1 MKLTATAVLVTA
13 LSVSSASAQ
22 VNQPVY
28 PAYEGY
34 LKNPDGSY
42 TLSFAYFNHNA
53 EPVAI
58 SPGERNWFAPGPGDR
73 QQPTTF
79 RPGHWRLQCVMVVD
93 PEFDG
98 KLKWTLSY
106 AGTTTGTSEHMLQS
120 NWNIV
125 EGAADLKQIDYATVP
140 RGVCLNR
147 APVVRV
153 LGALTGRGGR
163 GQAPALAVTAS
174 VGERLSLFGS
184 VNDEGLPRTGKVTS
198 TWKQVS
204 GPGTVG
210 FENAAAARTR
220 ASFSAPGAY
229 ELELTGSDGE
239 LTASTRVVV
248 NVK

>member
-1 MKLTATAVLVTA
+1 MKLTAIAIFVTA
-13 LSVSSASAQ
+13 LCVSSASAQ

-34 LKNPDGSY
+34 MKNPDGSY

-53 EPVAI
+53 EPVTI
-58 SPGERNWFAPGPGDR
+58 SPGDRNSFAPAPGDR

-125 EGAADLKQIDYATVP
+125 EGAADLKQIDYAKVP

-163 GQAPALAVTAS
+163 GPAPSLAVTAS

-184 VNDEGLPRTGKVTS
+184 VNDEGLPRTGKVAS

-204 GPGTVG
+204 GPGAVS
-210 FENAAAARTR
+210 FENPAAARTR